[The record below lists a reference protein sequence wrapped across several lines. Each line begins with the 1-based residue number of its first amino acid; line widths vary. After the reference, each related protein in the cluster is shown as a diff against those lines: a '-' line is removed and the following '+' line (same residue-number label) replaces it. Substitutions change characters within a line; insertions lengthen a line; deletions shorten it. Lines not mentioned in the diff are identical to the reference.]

1 MSSGPEFD
9 RLWPSAQPTPFRG
22 SVKPRCYLFPSKIR
36 NANLAH
42 QRLAVAL
49 ADDFLDEP
57 DKRTPQFG
65 VADLRERSDQFQ
77 SVGVGEKVGDVRGR
91 RSRCALPDVAR
102 DLGSAFEEEQHRYL
116 QNVGHC
122 TDLFGTRQ
130 RWRLRARLHTASP
143 GDGGS
148 RSPDLPEVALAES
161 VC

>member
-102 DLGSAFEEEQHRYL
+102 DLGSAFEEERHRYL
-116 QNVGHC
+116 QNVGH
-122 TDLFGTRQ
+122 
-130 RWRLRARLHTASP
+130 RLQPASA
-143 GDGGS
+143 DAVCAF
-148 RSPDLPEVALAES
+148 LVFLNLLECYPEFVAERFLAH
-161 VC
+161 V